1 MSFSYVTSGMF
12 VTVLTVKL
20 ENGSTTKEIVAQRR
34 RRQLESA
41 RSEIR
46 GLVDHAARH
55 VLTVRSGVAA
65 VEGADGVVGNA
76 RPAPPVVRF
85 RHHLNDPIVRQYEY
99 YCAATGS
106 ARRPDLSDTL
116 VQMGAD

>member
-20 ENGSTTKEIVAQRR
+20 ENGSTTKEIVAQRH

-65 VEGADGVVGNA
+65 VEGADGVVANALPAPRWCASATTSTTQSFASMNTIA
-76 RPAPPVVRF
+76 RP
-85 RHHLNDPIVRQYEY
+85 Q
-99 YCAATGS
+99 AALVGRICLT
-106 ARRPDLSDTL
+106 ARPN
-116 VQMGAD
+116 GG